1 MTTLAGLM
9 AAKLPELVNAHTA
22 EVAVTS
28 QLSMAVAK
36 YLTIDQLYLTD
47 RVLDELHKIDQ
58 TELMQICE
66 SPDLLRREILNTVD
80 YLSEPWVATAPA
92 SPVVTGSISEREK
105 STTNTPIT
113 VESASAEAGNMHGP
127 PHSAS
132 EEQSER
138 QAQVSLSPTL
148 TTSRQSWAE
157 IGESADEIG
166 SDTEENKS
174 EISYDDEKTTTDED
188 SDSETSSPVR
198 KKLRQRQNQRE
209 DRASGTNSN
218 E

>member
-1 MTTLAGLM
+1 MIGLPALERKNLLDNPDLM
-9 AAKLPELVNAHTA
+9 AVKLPELVNAHTA
-22 EVAVTS
+22 EV
-28 QLSMAVAK
+28 
-36 YLTIDQLYLTD
+36 
-47 RVLDELHKIDQ
+47 
-58 TELMQICE
+58 
-66 SPDLLRREILNTVD
+66 
-80 YLSEPWVATAPA
+80 
-92 SPVVTGSISEREK
+92 GSISEREK

-174 EISYDDEKTTTDED
+174 EISCDDEKTTTDED